1 MEAIL
6 RVVIALVLVV
16 GVMWALAKVARKP
29 LRGKAS
35 ASLDVVARTQL
46 SKGASLAV
54 VKIDDTA
61 LVLGVTDHGIR
72 LLHETGAEV
81 FATAAPTRRTAV
93 DLEAVRAKRADSGP
107 MLPDLVTVGS
117 KSKFSG
123 PKLSGSALSV
133 KTWKQAVVAIR
144 DRSVRDA

>member
-16 GVMWALAKVARKP
+16 GVMWVLAKVARKP
-29 LRGKAS
+29 LRGRA
-35 ASLDVVARTQL
+35 AGSLDVLARTQL
-46 SKGASLAV
+46 SKGASIAV
-54 VKIDDTA
+54 VKIDETA

-81 FATAAPTRRTAV
+81 FATEAPTKRTAV
-93 DLEAVRAKRADSGP
+93 DLDAVRAKRAGASP
-107 MLPDLVTVGS
+107 ALPDMVPAKS
-117 KSKFSG
+117 KSPGAKF
-123 PKLSGSALSV
+123 SGSALSV

-144 DRSVRDA
+144 ERSVRDA

>member
-16 GVMWALAKVARKP
+16 GVMWVLAKVARKP
-29 LRGKAS
+29 LRGRA
-35 ASLDVVARTQL
+35 AGSLDVVARTQL
-46 SKGASLAV
+46 SKGASIAV
-54 VKIDDTA
+54 IKIDETA

-81 FATAAPTRRTAV
+81 FATAAPTKRTAV
-93 DLEAVRAKRADSGP
+93 DLEAVRAKRADAGP
-107 MLPDLVTVGS
+107 ALLPDMVPTKS
-117 KSKFSG
+117 KSSG
-123 PKLSGSALSV
+123 AKLSGSALSV

-144 DRSVRDA
+144 ERSVRDA